1 MALVISKDYGK
12 DENFVDK
19 FLTKNKVGIIEWWE
33 IYVYRYWYRCVNI
46 EVVLLK

>member
-19 FLTKNKVGIIEWWE
+19 FLIKNKVGILKWRE
-33 IYVYRYWYRCVNI
+33 IYIYIGIDIGVWI
-46 EVVLLK
+46 LKLFC